1 MCKKWTNFYCLQFE
15 VTGTGTWYVPGTLQ
29 YGLWKKEI
37 QYVQYRYRNI
47 PGTIPVPVPYDTLGT
62 SRILVW
68 HWTKQKHLIY
78 VPYFSL
84 LEQTTNSKTLQTSE
98 FKTVVW
104 NLPFAFFF
112 SSRLISCTPLL
123 FNNYYQ
129 LGSQTV
135 FFLQVLML
143 HCELDTAHIRRRY
156 WSIHSIIFKIMLE
169 ESNLPVVLYD
179 IMSTRLDWRKQ
190 RNATTQRTTYSTK
203 TAPLFFE
210 IATLFQRSKMYH
222 IPTASNIHNDQHPKA
237 RSGGKFSALL
247 LLLLLPLHCHSFIL
261 HPSYPY
267 SGHHEPNNT

>member
-1 MCKKWTNFYCLQFE
+1 
-15 VTGTGTWYVPGTLQ
+15 
-29 YGLWKKEI
+29 
-37 QYVQYRYRNI
+37 
-47 PGTIPVPVPYDTLGT
+47 
-62 SRILVW
+62 
-68 HWTKQKHLIY
+68 
-78 VPYFSL
+78 
-84 LEQTTNSKTLQTSE
+84 
-98 FKTVVW
+98 
-104 NLPFAFFF
+104 
-112 SSRLISCTPLL
+112 
-123 FNNYYQ
+123 
-129 LGSQTV
+129 
-135 FFLQVLML
+135 ML